1 MRKIK
6 KIVVHCTAS
15 SDSID
20 IGFRE
25 IDEWHRQR
33 GFLSDSGISCGYHWI
48 IRRDGRVEQGR
59 PEIETGAHAKGHNH
73 DSIGVVWVGEKQ
85 IGQNQYKQLLRVIRG
100 LMDNF
105 DIDIMDV
112 VGHNELPDVKK
123 ACPVISMH
131 HLRGDLLFTGSK
143 EEIK

>member
-6 KIVVHCTAS
+6 RVVVHCSAS
-15 SDSID
+15 SDSLD

-48 IRRDGRVEQGR
+48 IRRTGKVEKGR
-59 PEIETGAHAKGHNH
+59 PESETGAHAQGYNH
-73 DSIGVVWVGEKQ
+73 DSIGICWVGEKN
-85 IGQNQYKQLLRVIRG
+85 IGNAQYKQLLRVLRG
-100 LMDNF
+100 VIDLYN
-105 DIDIMDV
+105 IDIMNV

-123 ACPVISMH
+123 ACPVIDMNK
-131 HLRGDLLFTGSK
+131 LRGDLLFTGSK
-143 EEIK
+143 E